1 MPGGEIRLRDVMTP
15 VVTCV
20 TPDLGLDELRELLL
34 AEGISGV
41 PVIDEE
47 GRPIG
52 VVSKTDLVG
61 LGPGAAIVADVMMP
75 VAFTLR
81 DTDTLQRA
89 ALLMATENI
98 HRLPLVDEHRKVSG
112 IITTFDLARWVAHS

>member
-1 MPGGEIRLRDVMTP
+1 MDAGEIRLRDVMTP

-34 AEGISGV
+34 AEGIGGV
-41 PVIDEE
+41 PVIDGE

-61 LGPGAAIVADVMMP
+61 LAPGAAIVADVMMP

-89 ALLMATENI
+89 ALLMATEHV
-98 HRLPLVDEHRKVSG
+98 HRLPLIDEHRRICG
-112 IITTFDLARWVAHS
+112 IITTFDVARWVARS